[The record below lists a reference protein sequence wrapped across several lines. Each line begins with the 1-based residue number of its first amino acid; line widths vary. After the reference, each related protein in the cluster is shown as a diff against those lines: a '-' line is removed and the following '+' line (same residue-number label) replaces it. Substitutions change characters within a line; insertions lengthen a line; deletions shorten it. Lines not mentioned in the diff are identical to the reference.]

1 MKRILMLAMIASLSA
16 CAVTSHN
23 SGSVYSARQ
32 AQNEQSVRMGYVE
45 SVREVMIDK
54 GQSGVG
60 TATGAA
66 LGGLAAGSA
75 IGKGNGSVAAAIV
88 GAVAGGMIGQN
99 IEKNASMARGLE
111 ITVKL
116 DNGDLRAI
124 TQDADEPFQMG
135 ERVRLLSNGRTT
147 RVTH

>member
-1 MKRILMLAMIASLSA
+1 
-16 CAVTSHN
+16 
-23 SGSVYSARQ
+23 
-32 AQNEQSVRMGYVE
+32 MGYVE
-45 SVREVMIDK
+45 SVREVMIDR

-60 TATGAA
+60 TAAGAA

-75 IGKGNGSVAAAIV
+75 IGKGNGAVAAAIV

-99 IEKNASMARGLE
+99 MERNASMVRGLE
-111 ITVKL
+111 ITVRL
-116 DNGDLRAI
+116 DNGDLKAI
-124 TQDADEPFQMG
+124 TQDADEPFQSG